1 MITRLMPRI
10 EFYINTKTGLMLH
23 KFSVKKNASVDDKN
37 DQLVS
42 GLLSAINS
50 FASDIGWSDGVS
62 MIRSGSIEA
71 RYSQGSYVFGI
82 LIVDY
87 YKPGIADSE
96 SALDGFARDITE
108 RFELVY
114 KNELERA
121 KLTNRYDITLFQDFD
136 IHINE
141 VIDANNNQIAEIYQQ
156 QLLVQ
161 SIYADVP
168 QEEILPLMR
177 RLKSGENILD
187 ELPDLILKYP
197 VMLQAIEKTN
207 IDYEPVWEIF
217 KVPLLK
223 KGS

>member
-1 MITRLMPRI
+1 MPRI
-10 EFYINTKTGLMLH
+10 EFYINTKTGLMLN
-23 KFSVKKNASVDDKN
+23 KWSRVKKTATVDDQN
-37 DQLVS
+37 DQLIS

-50 FASDIGWSDGVS
+50 FASDIGWSAGVS

-71 RYSQGSYVFGI
+71 RYSQGNYVFGI

-87 YKPGIADSE
+87 YKPGIVDSE

-108 RFELVY
+108 RFEAVY
-114 KNELERA
+114 KNELEEA
-121 KLTNRYDITLFQDFD
+121 KMTNRYDVSLFQDFHK
-136 IHINE
+136 HIDE

-156 QLLVQ
+156 QILVQ

-168 QEEILPLMR
+168 QEMILPLLR

-197 VMLQAIEKTN
+197 VMLSAIEKTN
-207 IDYEPVWEIF
+207 IDYEPIWEIF
-217 KVPLLK
+217 RVPMLK
-223 KGS
+223 KGI

>member
-1 MITRLMPRI
+1 MPRI

-23 KFSVKKNASVDDKN
+23 KFSVKKNANIDDKN

-71 RYSQGSYVFGI
+71 RYSQGKHVFGI

-108 RFELVY
+108 RFEAIY
-114 KNELERA
+114 HKELEEA
-121 KLTNRYDITLFQDFD
+121 SVTNRYDVALFQDFGK
-136 IHINE
+136 HINE

-156 QLLVQ
+156 QILVQ

-168 QEEILPLMR
+168 QEMVLPLMAK
-177 RLKSGENILD
+177 LKSGENILD
-187 ELPDLILKYP
+187 YLPDIILKYP

-207 IDYEPVWEIF
+207 LDYEPVWTIF
-217 KVPLLK
+217 KVPMLK
-223 KGS
+223 KSS

>member
-1 MITRLMPRI
+1 MPRI

-23 KFSVKKNASVDDKN
+23 KFSVKKNANIDDKN

-71 RYSQGSYVFGI
+71 RYSQGKHVFGI

-108 RFELVY
+108 RFEAIY
-114 KNELERA
+114 HKELEEA
-121 KLTNRYDITLFQDFD
+121 SVTNRYDVTLFQDM
-136 IHINE
+136 
-141 VIDANNNQIAEIYQQ
+141 V
-156 QLLVQ
+156 
-161 SIYADVP
+161 
-168 QEEILPLMR
+168 LPLMAK
-177 RLKSGENILD
+177 LKSGENILD
-187 ELPDLILKYP
+187 YLPDIILKYP

-207 IDYEPVWEIF
+207 LDYEPVWTIF
-217 KVPLLK
+217 KVPMLK